1 MNLAFTSL
9 RRLVA
14 AFSFVAVAVSASGIT
29 GAGEPLATRS
39 ARCRAMRAE
48 AVADVD
54 RARPELRNWNGPLHM
69 LMSDVGDAIAA
80 RRCRSSK
87 VRELLGPPDEEVAGG
102 GRHATV
108 DVPRGE
114 THWIY
119 WWRGGHDY
127 LYFVIRG
134 GRVAEARWWFAG
146 E

>member
-1 MNLAFTSL
+1 
-9 RRLVA
+9 
-14 AFSFVAVAVSASGIT
+14 
-29 GAGEPLATRS
+29 
-39 ARCRAMRAE
+39 MRAE
-48 AVADVD
+48 AIADVD
-54 RARPELRNWNGPLHM
+54 RAKPELRNWKGPLHV

-80 RRCRSSK
+80 RRCRGSK
-87 VRELLGPPDEEVAGG
+87 VRDLLGPPDEVVDGG